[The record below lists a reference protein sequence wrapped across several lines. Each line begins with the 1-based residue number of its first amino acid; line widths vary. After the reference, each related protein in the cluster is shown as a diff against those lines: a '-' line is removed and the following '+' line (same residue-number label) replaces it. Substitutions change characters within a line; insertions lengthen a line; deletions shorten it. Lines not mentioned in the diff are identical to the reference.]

1 MWSLEPKFSSLIV
14 IQFSQ
19 KTSKKNMVRKTQLKS
34 NQKNIIKMV
43 GSKTTYPKWHFGQ
56 VGHGSRKTI
65 WGVVL
70 TKNLGQK
77 GHDFL

>member
-1 MWSLEPKFSSLIV
+1 
-14 IQFSQ
+14 
-19 KTSKKNMVRKTQLKS
+19 
-34 NQKNIIKMV
+34 MV

-56 VGHGSRKTI
+56 VGHGGKKTI
-65 WGVVL
+65 WGVFL